1 MECISVTVRPLSAL
15 VCFLLFC
22 PTFAGCIG
30 EGNNPFSSPE
40 WYVLDEQEMFIEE
53 DQYYSLKGIEGYEQ
67 YKWELKYYSEQDFD
81 VYFLDDTNCQKW
93 DIGEPVL
100 IISALSWEGMNSDGD
115 KGPSYQDSSKTY
127 CWIID
132 NSDKGNSSPPLD
144 GDNGPIHVSFTFYSY
159 S

>member
-1 MECISVTVRPLSAL
+1 VRPLSAL
-15 VCFLLFC
+15 VFLLLSSPAFS
-22 PTFAGCIG
+22 GCLDN
-30 EGNNPFSSPE
+30 GNNLFSSPE
-40 WYVLDEQEMFIEE
+40 WSVLDEQEMFIERG
-53 DQYYSLKGIEGYEQ
+53 QYFSLKEIEGHEQ
-67 YKWELKYYSEQDFD
+67 YKWELKYNSEHDFD
-81 VYFLDDTNCQKW
+81 VYFLDDKNCQKW